1 MATKSASTSASLH
14 AQTITELNGTIEAL
28 AAQLKLAKTQKK
40 GRLYPKVSPKGAVSV
55 YGLGRFPTTLYREQ
69 WEKILSD
76 DFIAELRDF
85 LKENASSLSVKG

>member
-1 MATKSASTSASLH
+1 MAKSNNASLH

-28 AAQLKLAKTQKK
+28 EAKLKAAKTQKK
-40 GRLYPKVSPKGAVSV
+40 GRLFPKVSQKGAISV

-76 DFIAELRDF
+76 DFIAEIRTFILD
-85 LKENASSLSVKG
+85 NADSLAVKG